1 MFDRKTHLGES
12 VEGIDMPHKG
22 IVSRKLFACMFALY
36 TLNVFGKTAFSA
48 VTVELVNASIMTK
61 TEAGL
66 INGMFWLAYAIG
78 QMIGGVIVSKVS
90 PYRMLYIT
98 FGFSALANALF
109 VAFDSFVPMLII
121 WTLNGFMQFGMWPS
135 ILGLVSTELLPTHRA
150 KGMARFAYCYAF
162 GSILSYLLT
171 SIILLFWPWQ
181 AMFIGCALV
190 NFGSLFIV
198 YHMDRCYSP
207 VLRSHGTSLPKE
219 SEAKKPRRGKPKGR
233 LSWQL
238 AWGGG
243 FILFCAMILL
253 RNITDTCIK
262 NWMPT
267 ILTET
272 YGADPSFTLILSV
285 VLLAL
290 NVVGVACGAFFYKK
304 LKRDEA
310 RTLFLMI
317 GLSLPMAIALIG
329 FLNYPLLLTTALMIG
344 ITFFMYAAG
353 QIMTLNYPNRFQ
365 AFGLTALV
373 GGVLNGFAALGN
385 VIASFGGGFVADNFG
400 WKTLIFLWIGLLA
413 ASLLI
418 AAVTVPIW
426 KKFRQ
431 RNP

>member
-1 MFDRKTHLGES
+1 
-12 VEGIDMPHKG
+12 
-22 IVSRKLFACMFALY
+22 
-36 TLNVFGKTAFSA
+36 
-48 VTVELVNASIMTK
+48 
-61 TEAGL
+61 
-66 INGMFWLAYAIG
+66 
-78 QMIGGVIVSKVS
+78 
-90 PYRMLYIT
+90 
-98 FGFSALANALF
+98 
-109 VAFDSFVPMLII
+109 
-121 WTLNGFMQFGMWPS
+121 
-135 ILGLVSTELLPTHRA
+135 
-150 KGMARFAYCYAF
+150 
-162 GSILSYLLT
+162 
-171 SIILLFWPWQ
+171 
-181 AMFIGCALV
+181 MFIGCALV
-190 NFGSLFIV
+190 NFGSIFIV
-198 YHMDRCYSP
+198 WHMNQCYSP
-207 VLRSHGTSLPKE
+207 VLRSHKTETVADKPKQT
-219 SEAKKPRRGKPKGR
+219 KGR
-233 LSWQL
+233 LTWKL

-290 NVVGVACGAFFYKK
+290 NIIGVTCGAFFYKK

-310 RTLFLMI
+310 RTLLLMI
-317 GLSLPMAIALIG
+317 GFSLPMAIALIG
-329 FLNYPLLLTTALMIG
+329 FRGYPLLLTTVLMIG